1 MNTSVNEKINEIRI
15 PETLEKRI
23 SMGFDQGKLE
33 EGIRRNRMKKRLT
46 SAAASA
52 AVILVVSGVIGF
64 DEVGAAIK
72 NALRY
77 VPGFNVLISR
87 DDGELLVL
95 PEEVEVRDGELFM
108 RLKAAV
114 QSDGIISLAIESNLG
129 VTETVSGKEKE
140 DESFQDEFNRLN
152 LSLKSP
158 DGKSYSKKG
167 WSLGSGGEYWLHSA
181 DFEITEGTT
190 DYVLTAGELTLGFKL
205 SASEGVDTLADLG
218 PSATDKEIMV
228 AGLRSETEDEV
239 RISLVNSSKNGIISS
254 YPLGEET
261 HYALFGSPF
270 PLESLYIEDS
280 QGMKTYPEIPSSY
293 GGLLSNFVFKADPL
307 SDYRLVLPYM
317 EMSYPD
323 IRSEKITLQTPE
335 DGETIAL
342 NKSLQLGRFTVD
354 VLEISRQGDEVSLK
368 LASDP
373 AEDEIL
379 AGFTVEGVG
388 GYGMSYEEEPVLLL
402 SYSNIGN
409 RFTMRLKNPHS
420 LLEGKWMID
429 LPKKN

>member
-1 MNTSVNEKINEIRI
+1 
-15 PETLEKRI
+15 
-23 SMGFDQGKLE
+23 
-33 EGIRRNRMKKRLT
+33 MKKRLT

-158 DGKSYSKKG
+158 GGTSYSMKG
-167 WSLGSGGEYWLHSA
+167 WSLASGGEYWLHSA

-190 DYVLTAGELTLGFKL
+190 DYVLTAGELSLGFKL
-205 SASEGVDTLADLG
+205 SASEGA
-218 PSATDKEIMV
+218 IC
-228 AGLRSETEDEV
+228 
-239 RISLVNSSKNGIISS
+239 
-254 YPLGEET
+254 
-261 HYALFGSPF
+261 
-270 PLESLYIEDS
+270 
-280 QGMKTYPEIPSSY
+280 
-293 GGLLSNFVFKADPL
+293 
-307 SDYRLVLPYM
+307 
-317 EMSYPD
+317 
-323 IRSEKITLQTPE
+323 
-335 DGETIAL
+335 
-342 NKSLQLGRFTVD
+342 
-354 VLEISRQGDEVSLK
+354 
-368 LASDP
+368 
-373 AEDEIL
+373 
-379 AGFTVEGVG
+379 
-388 GYGMSYEEEPVLLL
+388 
-402 SYSNIGN
+402 N
-409 RFTMRLKNPHS
+409 R
-420 LLEGKWMID
+420 
-429 LPKKN
+429 